1 MRADA
6 FILPRLRSSRN
17 FLSFSTYT
25 FRIIFMFNIGF
36 SGWGVCVAYLI
47 LGSLVTK
54 VKMLEKEKLG
64 IAEKRQG
71 RRGPEN
77 VWGSAAV
84 AMICAI
90 LSYVYPYHCHLFELG
105 FVASLATKL
114 SDTFQSEIG
123 KAYGKTAYLVTT
135 LKRVE
140 RGTEG
145 AVSLEGTLAGIVG
158 SLLLSTIA
166 VFSGLAINSIEA
178 FAACNLAAFLACYC
192 ESYIGATYQSDK
204 FAWLSNELVNLINCA
219 IGAFISIV
227 LYTFFTSS
235 KFGAVVGASS
245 AF

>member
-1 MRADA
+1 M
-6 FILPRLRSSRN
+6 S
-17 FLSFSTYT
+17 
-25 FRIIFMFNIGF
+25 
-36 SGWGVCVAYLI
+36 
-47 LGSLVTK
+47 
-54 VKMLEKEKLG
+54 EKEKLG

-90 LSYVYPYHCHLFELG
+90 LSYIYPNYSHLFELG

-158 SLLLSTIA
+158 SLLLSFIA
-166 VFSGLAINSIEA
+166 VISGLAIDSIEA
-178 FAACNLAAFLACYC
+178 FAACNMAAFLACYC

-204 FAWLSNELVNLINCA
+204 FQWISNELVNLVNCA
-219 IGAFISIV
+219 IGAIISIA
-227 LYTFFTSS
+227 LFTIFSGGQL
-235 KFGAVVGASS
+235 GAVAGASS
-245 AF
+245 SMLSRTMT

>member
-1 MRADA
+1 M
-6 FILPRLRSSRN
+6 
-17 FLSFSTYT
+17 
-25 FRIIFMFNIGF
+25 
-36 SGWGVCVAYLI
+36 AYLI

-54 VKMLEKEKLG
+54 LKMSEKEKLG

-71 RRGPEN
+71 QRGPEN

-90 LSYVYPYHCHLFELG
+90 FSYLFPNNAHLFELG

-145 AVSLEGTLAGIVG
+145 AVSLEGTIAGVVG
-158 SLLLSTIA
+158 SLLLSIIA
-166 VFSGLAINSIEA
+166 AFTGLGINSIQS
-178 FAACNLAAFLACYC
+178 FAACNLAAFIACYC
-192 ESYIGATYQSDK
+192 ESLIGATYQSDS
-204 FAWLSNELVNLINCA
+204 FQWLTNELVNLINCA
-219 IGAFISIV
+219 IGALLSIALLV
-227 LYTFFTSS
+227 AFKSD
-235 KFGAVVGASS
+235 AMGASGILLPS
-245 AF
+245 FLAGT

>member
-1 MRADA
+1 MCVCT
-6 FILPRLRSSRN
+6 P
-17 FLSFSTYT
+17 
-25 FRIIFMFNIGF
+25 GF
-36 SGWGVCVAYLI
+36 SGWGVCVSYLI

-77 VWGSAAV
+77 VWGSAAI

-90 LSYVYPYHCHLFELG
+90 LSYIFPNNSHLFELA
-105 FVASLATKL
+105 FVASLSTKL

-158 SLLLSTIA
+158 SFLLSIIA
-166 VFSGLAINSIEA
+166 VFSGLAINSLEA
-178 FAACNLAAFLACYC
+178 FVACNLAAFLACYC

-204 FAWLSNELVNLINCA
+204 
-219 IGAFISIV
+219 
-227 LYTFFTSS
+227 
-235 KFGAVVGASS
+235 
-245 AF
+245 